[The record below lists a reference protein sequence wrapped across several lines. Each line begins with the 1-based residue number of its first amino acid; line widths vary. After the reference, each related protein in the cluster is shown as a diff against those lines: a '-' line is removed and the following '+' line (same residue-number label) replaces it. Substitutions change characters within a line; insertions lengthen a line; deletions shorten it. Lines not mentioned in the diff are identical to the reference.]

1 MRNQSTSGPQL
12 TLCDCCLP
20 CSFFHRMMYEIP
32 DLPSDPAEYT
42 EALTALVANSE
53 SRAGLTRVLDDCDSM
68 ADSCVATAWLM
79 LPHLGSGDRRTLTMV
94 LSRTARQQAREMV
107 AVAEQSDV
115 KGGV

>member
-1 MRNQSTSGPQL
+1 MPAEAITDPQP
-12 TLCDCCLP
+12 TPCDCCVP

-32 DLPSDPAEYT
+32 ELPSAPAEYT

-53 SRAGLTRVLDDCDSM
+53 SRAGLIRVLDDCDSM

-107 AVAEQSDV
+107 AVAEQHDA
-115 KGGV
+115 